1 MKKTEGF
8 TIVEMLVYMGL
19 LTGFLVV
26 LTQIFLSSLDV
37 QLASERTSSVAQDG
51 RYILS
56 RLEYDVA
63 RAQSIDVPVAL
74 GGQAGS
80 LQLTIAGIPHTYLVD
95 NGNLT
100 LTNAFGT
107 NAVNSVGS
115 RISGFTVRRLG
126 NVNGKQSARV
136 SFILTSMTEGPTG
149 PEVRT
154 YETTIG
160 VR

>member
-1 MKKTEGF
+1 MKKNKGF

-37 QLASERTSSVAQDG
+37 QLAMERTSSVASDG

-63 RAQSIDVPVAL
+63 RAQSITVPVAL
-74 GGQAGS
+74 GGLADS
-80 LQLTIAGIPHTYLVD
+80 LQLTIAGIPHTYQVD
-95 NGNLT
+95 NGT
-100 LTNAFGT
+100 LSLVNALGT
-107 NAVNSVGS
+107 NALNGVGS
-115 RISGFTVRRLG
+115 RVSGFSVQRLG
-126 NVNGKQSARV
+126 NAGGKESARV
-136 SFILTSMTEGPTG
+136 SFILTSTTEGPIG

-154 YETTIG
+154 YQTTIG

>member
-1 MKKTEGF
+1 MKKNKGF

-63 RAQSIDVPVAL
+63 RAQAITVPVAL

-100 LTNAFGT
+100 LTNALGT
-107 NAVNSVGS
+107 NTVNSVGTG
-115 RISGFTVRRLG
+115 ISGFTVRRLG

-136 SFILTSMTEGPTG
+136 SFILTSTTEGPTG

-154 YETTIG
+154 YQTTIG
-160 VR
+160 IR